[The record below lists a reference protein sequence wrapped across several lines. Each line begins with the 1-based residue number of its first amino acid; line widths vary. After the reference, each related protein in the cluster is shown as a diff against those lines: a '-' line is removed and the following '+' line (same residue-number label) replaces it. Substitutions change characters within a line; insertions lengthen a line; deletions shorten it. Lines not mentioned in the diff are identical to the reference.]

1 VNKCLNYLERK
12 TYPKANQK
20 VNTYLHH
27 CIFVAGYVGLI
38 IGILLFLEMER
49 TLFKK
54 EGVVVLF
61 AKVHREHG

>member
-1 VNKCLNYLERK
+1 
-12 TYPKANQK
+12 